1 LERVTAEEKMA
12 DVVTSGDVT
21 TEVSTQ
27 EVMSAAG
34 DVIAV
39 MAGKLMMDR

>member
-1 LERVTAEEKMA
+1 MAEEKTA

-27 EVMSAAG
+27 EVMAG
-34 DVIAV
+34 EVIAL
-39 MAGKLMMDR
+39 MAGKLMMER